1 MYEVWFINFKYL
13 ANEVFESLEE
23 AIEYGKQ
30 KGFEFSVFLDN
41 DLVGSA
47 TGVSLSWKEV

>member
-1 MYEVWFINFKYL
+1 MFEVWFINFGYL
-13 ANEVFESLEE
+13 ADKVFETLEE

-30 KGFEFSVFLDN
+30 KGFEFSVFYDN

-47 TGVSLSWKEV
+47 TGVALSWKEV